1 MTQFIL
7 EIKDFFSNNLY
18 ILIRNMLNFINQKNS
33 IYLTNKKGFSLIEL
47 LVVIALMGI
56 ITALATIGYVGGQKD
71 IDLKKSEVSLEGFLN
86 EMRLKA
92 FTDARPYKI
101 YLENISTNNIS
112 IKVYEP
118 TGTEWYD
125 FDLTKTCNCQVGSDN
140 SPSVNCNN
148 TFTTT
153 IVAATPMKT
162 KTIEKVKIH
171 KCDNADCSSSTEDTI
186 NICFLPDGTSPR
198 EQTFKMINLIEGGD
212 DKVKTI
218 YQTGYVD

>member
-1 MTQFIL
+1 MSFL
-7 EIKDFFSNNLY
+7 
-18 ILIRNMLNFINQKNS
+18 NQKKSNH
-33 IYLTNKKGFSLIEL
+33 LTYKKGFSLLEL

-56 ITALATIGYVGGQKD
+56 ITAIATLSYVGGSK
-71 IDLKKSEVSLEGFLN
+71 EVSLKKGEVLIDGFLN

-92 FTDARPYKI
+92 FTNAKPYKI
-101 YLENISTNNIS
+101 YLENISTDNIF

-153 IVAATPMKT
+153 IVAATPMET
-162 KTIEKVKIH
+162 KIIEKVKIH
-171 KCDNADCSSSTEDTI
+171 KCNNADCSSSTEDTI

-198 EQTFKMINLIEGGD
+198 EQKFKMINLIEGGD
-212 DKVKTI
+212 NKVKTI
-218 YQTGYVD
+218 YQTGYVN

>member
-1 MTQFIL
+1 MSFL
-7 EIKDFFSNNLY
+7 
-18 ILIRNMLNFINQKNS
+18 NQKKSNHLAS
-33 IYLTNKKGFSLIEL
+33 KKGFSLIEI

-56 ITALATIGYVGGQKD
+56 ITALATLSYVGGQKD

-101 YLENISTNNIS
+101 YLENISTDNIS

-125 FDLTKTCNCQVGSDN
+125 LDLTKTCNCQVGIDN

-153 IVAATPMKT
+153 IVAVTPMET
-162 KTIEKVKIH
+162 KTIEKVNIH
-171 KCDNADCSSSTEDTI
+171 KCDNADCSLSTEDTI

-198 EQTFKMINLIEGGD
+198 EQKFKMKNLTEGGD

-218 YQTGYVD
+218 YQTGYVN